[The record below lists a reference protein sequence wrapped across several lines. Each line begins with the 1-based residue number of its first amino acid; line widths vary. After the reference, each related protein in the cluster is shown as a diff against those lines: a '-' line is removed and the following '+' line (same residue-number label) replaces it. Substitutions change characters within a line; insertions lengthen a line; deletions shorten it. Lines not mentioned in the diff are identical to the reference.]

1 MYLFHYLGSGIDQ
14 PQESL
19 ANNLKKLSNYTV
31 ESNKKQHIIQLSTTR
46 WSCSLCDFLITY
58 AIYKA
63 SLELFLIKQN
73 KQGTLVDLQTAVYN
87 PQVRIH
93 KYSEIENIEQK
104 KIC

>member
-1 MYLFHYLGSGIDQ
+1 MIKVYLVTFLSLGSGIDQ

-46 WSCSLCDFLITY
+46 WSCSLIDFLTAY

-63 SLELFLIKQN
+63 SVELFLIKQN
-73 KQGTLVDLQTAVYN
+73 KHGTLVDLQAAVYN
-87 PQVRIH
+87 PQVQIH
-93 KYSEIENIEQK
+93 TPKLIT
-104 KIC
+104 